1 MEENSNILNKLE
13 EKIKEW
19 QEEIDTVWANADT
32 DIDNAAS
39 ERRNLQY
46 LINNAKQKI
55 ENIKELEEKI
65 KEWQEEIDTV
75 WKDKNTDAAE
85 VERRNLQNLIN
96 NAKQE
101 IEKIAQNEAE
111 EEKLIDP
118 KEFLDEIK
126 KTLEN
131 TKKEKEDEL
140 NYLDKELKKTDM
152 TLEGLIEEQKMYE
165 SQKNQSYKEI
175 YEEYGTKIE
184 EYKKKKD
191 EMIKEKEEVR
201 KQLDELDIKSILDDK
216 LQAVQI
222 LTRGR
227 MDLEKR
233 IRNNGIK
240 LRKLTTEVS
249 EILNSE
255 ELTPEEL
262 QKKTAKLYK
271 DIDKLKKQIQDDEV
285 LMNEFQQYI
294 NIIEGR
300 EDIQNSS
307 DFSNEQ
313 KSEIMKFF
321 HGQGDTHENVQRD
334 ENGEIEG
341 NVNRDDRRGNDEYFG
356 FEGHDGSGKNNPE
369 NDDKDK
375 DDDGINK
382 GHDDDDDDK
391 GKDHDDDDHKTDGY
405 PFDPDPGPGPNPE
418 PPGPG
423 PGPGPDPEPPGP
435 DPDPTKKLPVKSG
448 LQIFREQF
456 NQMDEIKRRHTAS
469 ERAPFYQTALAVGGI
484 AALTAAN
491 LPLAVSMFVAAPV
504 LKPAL
509 KLVTGQSALEKNIA
523 DQFRNLK
530 NTNPEE
536 FDRMVDYLSEEKI
549 QDLKPNAVIL
559 NALHK
564 VSKERTA
571 ELIKDFKEETDSLE
585 RARKELLSKKTD
597 ELTDQDRH
605 ALEHINERLIEINE
619 GSRYIDDD
627 GNERFKEGLAQ
638 MAQRRYKELKRGKD
652 RVSQRYKGN
661 LLTRFN
667 IFAHRN
673 SDSKTYKGPLNELAN
688 AELARDKGILS
699 GNDIDAATEQ
709 QRMDEIM
716 SKNTHTNFLGV
727 QNSVFNDRRAGKTGP
742 IRLIS
747 DMLDN
752 TYKNVLTIAAMAGTI
767 LTAKGIVSKAKVNN
781 IGNKDL
787 AQKAANAEQ
796 SNTYA
801 TAETAAIRKEGVGGS
816 AKYLEMDAKANQIGD
831 QAGTTINENSLS
843 GQLRQ
848 LGDQISKG
856 MEARKML
863 QSASQGRVGYKG
875 YVADHSNQI
884 ALQTDLVKNEEAR
897 GKILKTAADLIDKVE
912 QNGNEIVKKAFIGPI
927 AAGIGALH
935 RVASGI
941 VNNYKEHK
949 DKSEAS
955 GR

>member
-1 MEENSNILNKLE
+1 MEENFTINELLELIELKEQRESISNDISKAKNGEAKSKKLNELNKSKNDLQNELKEAQDTLLEMDKPDEIGQQKKYIQELEKKIASIQKDIDAEKSEIIEQLNKKLSTIQKKENKLKEALNNKIEEEIENIENTIEYCKSQIEDLEESIKMADESQKEVFEQALAEAKEQLAYEQEKKEKISNIDLE
-13 EKIKEW
+13 ELLKRAECVKELVDNINDENKKL
-19 QEEIDTVWANADT
+19 QEEIDNDLYTRTNQGKLKKNQELLKMIEKDVF
-32 DIDNAAS
+32 DN
-39 ERRNLQY
+39 NLDYKSLQKKAKV
-46 LINNAKQKI
+46 LLNNFKRKNQVINVGGYEMTRGQA
-55 ENIKELEEKI
+55 LEELTSLYSRLEDEPDLDSIDDPDYNKQAI
-65 KEWQEEIDTV
+65 LDRIAQLEEALGIS
-75 WKDKNTDAAE
+75 
-85 VERRNLQNLIN
+85 
-96 NAKQE
+96 QE
-101 IEKIAQNEAE
+101 IE
-111 EEKLIDP
+111 DP
-118 KEFLDEIK
+118 
-126 KTLEN
+126 
-131 TKKEKEDEL
+131 
-140 NYLDKELKKTDM
+140 
-152 TLEGLIEEQKMYE
+152 EGP
-165 SQKNQSYKEI
+165 
-175 YEEYGTKIE
+175 
-184 EYKKKKD
+184 
-191 EMIKEKEEVR
+191 R
-201 KQLDELDIKSILDDK
+201 
-216 LQAVQI
+216 
-222 LTRGR
+222 
-227 MDLEKR
+227 
-233 IRNNGIK
+233 
-240 LRKLTTEVS
+240 
-249 EILNSE
+249 
-255 ELTPEEL
+255 
-262 QKKTAKLYK
+262 
-271 DIDKLKKQIQDDEV
+271 
-285 LMNEFQQYI
+285 
-294 NIIEGR
+294 
-300 EDIQNSS
+300 
-307 DFSNEQ
+307 
-313 KSEIMKFF
+313 
-321 HGQGDTHENVQRD
+321 
-334 ENGEIEG
+334 
-341 NVNRDDRRGNDEYFG
+341 
-356 FEGHDGSGKNNPE
+356 
-369 NDDKDK
+369 
-375 DDDGINK
+375 
-382 GHDDDDDDK
+382 
-391 GKDHDDDDHKTDGY
+391 
-405 PFDPDPGPGPNPE
+405 
-418 PPGPG
+418 
-423 PGPGPDPEPPGP
+423 PEPPGP

>member
-1 MEENSNILNKLE
+1 MEENFTINELLELIELKEQRESISNDISKAKNGEAKSKKLNELNKSKNDLQNELKEAQDTLLEMDKPDEIGQQKKYIQELEKKIASIQKDIDAEKSEIIEQLNKKLSTIQKKENKLKEALNNKIEEEIENIENTIEYCKSQIEDLEESIKMADESQKEVFEQALAEAKEQLAYEQEKKEKISNIDLE
-13 EKIKEW
+13 ELLKRAECVKELVDNINDENKKL
-19 QEEIDTVWANADT
+19 QEEIDNDLYTRTNQGKLKKNQELLKMIEKDVF
-32 DIDNAAS
+32 DN
-39 ERRNLQY
+39 NLDYKSLQKKAKV
-46 LINNAKQKI
+46 LLNNFKRKNQVINVGGYEMTRGQA
-55 ENIKELEEKI
+55 LEELTSLYSRLEDEPDLDSIDDSDYNKQAI
-65 KEWQEEIDTV
+65 LDRIAQLEEALGIS
-75 WKDKNTDAAE
+75 
-85 VERRNLQNLIN
+85 
-96 NAKQE
+96 QE
-101 IEKIAQNEAE
+101 IE
-111 EEKLIDP
+111 DP
-118 KEFLDEIK
+118 
-126 KTLEN
+126 
-131 TKKEKEDEL
+131 
-140 NYLDKELKKTDM
+140 
-152 TLEGLIEEQKMYE
+152 EGP
-165 SQKNQSYKEI
+165 
-175 YEEYGTKIE
+175 
-184 EYKKKKD
+184 
-191 EMIKEKEEVR
+191 R
-201 KQLDELDIKSILDDK
+201 
-216 LQAVQI
+216 
-222 LTRGR
+222 
-227 MDLEKR
+227 
-233 IRNNGIK
+233 
-240 LRKLTTEVS
+240 
-249 EILNSE
+249 
-255 ELTPEEL
+255 
-262 QKKTAKLYK
+262 
-271 DIDKLKKQIQDDEV
+271 
-285 LMNEFQQYI
+285 
-294 NIIEGR
+294 
-300 EDIQNSS
+300 
-307 DFSNEQ
+307 
-313 KSEIMKFF
+313 
-321 HGQGDTHENVQRD
+321 
-334 ENGEIEG
+334 
-341 NVNRDDRRGNDEYFG
+341 
-356 FEGHDGSGKNNPE
+356 
-369 NDDKDK
+369 
-375 DDDGINK
+375 
-382 GHDDDDDDK
+382 
-391 GKDHDDDDHKTDGY
+391 
-405 PFDPDPGPGPNPE
+405 PE
-418 PPGPG
+418 P
-423 PGPGPDPEPPGP
+423 PGPDPEPPGP

-469 ERAPFYQTALAVGGI
+469 ERAPFYQRALAVGGI
-484 AALTAAN
+484 AASTAAN